1 MRCPE
6 SQGNSVASAC
16 SGIESRGGWRGSTH
30 STMFAADGFKLSV
43 SVPVEEGT
51 VRGSAQLSGGEAR
64 SCGAPPLPAPEPVDV
79 NWQPP
84 IGARAAQTRAR
95 PAVDRLLAL
104 TLSTDNR
111 GPWAG
116 SRVGVHLHL
125 AIVFLGLARIEP
137 SLHPTDRSIRPPTQA
152 DLLKR
157 RRICLHFS
165 AGFRPHPHRPD
176 LDVLA
181 VDHRPEG
188 RRCDGAQGERAG
200 RQHGKTAVGLLL
212 RRHRQAHVL
221 ARRVRPHGAVNHTG
235 QQGSLQHRPC

>member
-116 SRVGVHLHL
+116 SRVGVHLHP
-125 AIVFLGLARIEP
+125 AIVFWGLC
-137 SLHPTDRSIRPPTQA
+137 SD
-152 DLLKR
+152 
-157 RRICLHFS
+157 S
-165 AGFRPHPHRPD
+165 AIPASHRP
-176 LDVLA
+176 
-181 VDHRPEG
+181 
-188 RRCDGAQGERAG
+188 
-200 RQHGKTAVGLLL
+200 QHQTA
-212 RRHRQAHVL
+212 
-221 ARRVRPHGAVNHTG
+221 HTG
-235 QQGSLQHRPC
+235 RFAEAPEDLPPFLGGFPTPSSPPGP